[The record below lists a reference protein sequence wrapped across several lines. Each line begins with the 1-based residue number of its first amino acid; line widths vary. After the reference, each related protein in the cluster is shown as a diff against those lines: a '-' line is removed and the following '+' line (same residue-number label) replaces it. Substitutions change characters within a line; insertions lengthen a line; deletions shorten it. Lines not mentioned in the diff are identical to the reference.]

1 MALDLAVSRVERLA
15 NGSRHRETG
24 DGHRVAS
31 PRRPVVLDVEESAT
45 QWTSARRRG
54 CAPPH
59 SDDVEGQSALGRATN
74 ARRAYEIGT
83 AAVSG
88 AYQQVV
94 HEELETPLHRFTI
107 SELKWYFTH
116 RQQAAVERP
125 DAMTQGFLNR
135 GAEAYS
141 TPRFVMLYRRW
152 QKHGDVVF
160 EDAASPVLADAL
172 ANGSGLVECL
182 VLPHAYRHSHPW
194 LRSSVR

>member
-1 MALDLAVSRVERLA
+1 
-15 NGSRHRETG
+15 
-24 DGHRVAS
+24 
-31 PRRPVVLDVEESAT
+31 
-45 QWTSARRRG
+45 
-54 CAPPH
+54 
-59 SDDVEGQSALGRATN
+59 
-74 ARRAYEIGT
+74 
-83 AAVSG
+83 
-88 AYQQVV
+88 
-94 HEELETPLHRFTI
+94 
-107 SELKWYFTH
+107 
-116 RQQAAVERP
+116 VERP

-194 LRSSVR
+194 LRSFVRWRKRLRRGNREGNAPPHALNPG